1 VSQQVILKKGKFPK
15 VIEIIE
21 QEKHNFKFLRGALA
35 DQVNY
40 RCCVGLL
47 LSHFGWDGH
56 GCCTKNF
63 QQADEKLEEIVSI
76 NDQWYIAAINDES
89 QSYDEVVERLE
100 RDGRESSN

>member
-1 VSQQVILKKGKFPK
+1 MVKYVWNELSYSL
-15 VIEIIE
+15 
-21 QEKHNFKFLRGALA
+21 
-35 DQVNY
+35 
-40 RCCVGLL
+40 GLL

-100 RDGRESSN
+100 RDGVEPPNY

>member
-56 GCCTKNF
+56 GNQTVVLKTFSKPTKNW
-63 QQADEKLEEIVSI
+63 K
-76 NDQWYIAAINDES
+76 
-89 QSYDEVVERLE
+89 RLFL
-100 RDGRESSN
+100 